1 MANNGFGLYPKIK
14 LDGEAD
20 FKKAIASVNK
30 DLNVLS
36 SEMKLSS
43 AAFGDNNES
52 MTALTAKAG
61 ILNERMEAQSKKV
74 EILREALEKAK
85 ETYGENSDK
94 VKEWQVKLN
103 NAETQLLK
111 TKDAIEKN
119 EEAIEELGKK
129 EKAIN
134 KIKDTFSELKEKAEN
149 VSEKLEPAKEKLKS
163 VASVSFKGFTAG
175 VTGAAAAVTA
185 LNAGAVKAAQ
195 AVFSL
200 AQDSA
205 EAGKEVLVMAERT
218 GLSTKAYQE
227 WDYIAQKAGTS
238 MDTLQ
243 GGITDL
249 AEKMDDAAKGEG
261 EAAEIFK
268 RLGVNVTD
276 STGKLKS
283 QERVFEETITALQGV
298 RNETERQ
305 ALATKLMSTT
315 GEELLPLLNGEIGSI
330 NELKEAASQYGAV
343 MSDKAIAASMNFSNS
358 LDNLK
363 GTATAFKNNLVTEL
377 LPGITTVMEGVTGLM
392 TGEEGAPEKIKQG
405 IAETMDKL
413 DDIIPEVLTMFNEAA
428 PVLADAAVMLVG
440 ELASGLLD
448 NADQIID
455 TAGDLVTTLGTTIL
469 EEENLEKIINSGID
483 LIVKLAGGL
492 LDATPNIVDAAF
504 MLIDGLMGAL
514 LDEENM
520 DDLVAVAVDLT
531 VQIAEGLI
539 GSIPEL
545 VDAAFQLASSLVD
558 ALLNYD
564 WSSVGSRIWSKIKTR
579 LFGDAESEGV
589 DGSHAVGLSYVPYD
603 NYIAELHKGE
613 RILTAAENEAFS
625 VSRQVSSNSLTREDV
640 AALRSD
646 LQAIA
651 NILSGGIGVDINNT
665 RDLGRAVKQSA

>member
-1 MANNGFGLYPKIK
+1 MANDGFGLYPKIK

-36 SEMKLSS
+36 SEMKLST
-43 AAFGDNNES
+43 ATFGDNNES

-61 ILNERMEAQSKKV
+61 ILNEQMEQQTKKV
-74 EILREALEKAK
+74 ETLREAVQTMKDA
-85 ETYGENSDK
+85 YGENSDK

-119 EEAIEELGKK
+119 QEAIEELSKK

-149 VSEKLEPAKEKLKS
+149 VSEKLEPAKDKLKS

-200 AQDSA
+200 AQDASGAADEIDKASIRMGVSA
-205 EAGKEVLVMAERT
+205 EEYQKLSYAAGQSGVAVSTLEAAAKQMQKDGNNMDLTKALKQVASIKDESERTAAALEMFGSKAGYQLAPLLAAGSEGIEALTQNAEKLGLVMSNEAVT
-218 GLSTKAYQE
+218 
-227 WDYIAQKAGTS
+227 AGVVFG
-238 MDTLQ
+238 DTLD
-243 GGITDL
+243 DL
-249 AEKMDDAAKGEG
+249 K
-261 EAAEIFK
+261 
-268 RLGVNVTD
+268 N
-276 STGKLKS
+276 
-283 QERVFEETITALQGV
+283 TAS
-298 RNETERQ
+298 
-305 ALATKLMSTT
+305 AL
-315 GEELLPLLNGEIGSI
+315 
-330 NELKEAASQYGAV
+330 
-343 MSDKAIAASMNFSNS
+343 
-358 LDNLK
+358 
-363 GTATAFKNNLVTEL
+363 KNNLTAEL

-392 TGEEGAPEKIKQG
+392 TGEKGAPEKIKQG

-413 DDIIPEVLTMFNEAA
+413 DDIIPEVLTMFNDAA

-440 ELASGLLD
+440 ELAGGLLD
-448 NADQIID
+448 NSDQIIE

-545 VDAAFQLASSLVD
+545 VDAAFQLAGSLVE

-625 VSRQVSSNSLTREDV
+625 VSRQASSHSLTREDV